1 MATQIKKTNN
11 STKTTIAK
19 ENNTQETAT
28 LLKDKQKEIEALQAL
43 NKEKDAKFEE
53 LSRNFMLMQ
62 EQLNALMEQKVTST
76 TTSQDDEDVLVG
88 CRSIYG
94 NCLTTSDGRYSY
106 SFLCDEQKYISVEDL
121 KMIFRDSGRN
131 TRKMFE
137 DDIFYFVNPED
148 YSRFKIKKRI
158 DLSRENIIRI
168 LNLDPIKMIDEVN
181 LLTNNLVDFAVMHNF
196 QFEVVKLLI
205 DKTNPLANWKYEN
218 RRHLE
223 RYLRQNF
230 DDLEAAVGA
239 IELLPKLR
247 K

>member
-1 MATQIKKTNN
+1 
-11 STKTTIAK
+11 
-19 ENNTQETAT
+19 
-28 LLKDKQKEIEALQAL
+28 
-43 NKEKDAKFEE
+43 
-53 LSRNFMLMQ
+53 
-62 EQLNALMEQKVTST
+62 
-76 TTSQDDEDVLVG
+76 
-88 CRSIYG
+88 
-94 NCLTTSDGRYSY
+94 
-106 SFLCDEQKYISVEDL
+106 
-121 KMIFRDSGRN
+121 
-131 TRKMFE
+131 MFE